1 MAGENGLKPEAKLYK
16 FLKKER
22 LVLCEETGARK
33 LKVKPHPDPRD
44 PAGTEW
50 MTKPDLEK
58 RVANPSTRWL
68 ESGSGDL
75 GRIHLEILRCSGLPD
90 LDNNLINKE
99 DKTDSFVC
107 AILEDSVVQTEVVN
121 DTLGPMWPPW
131 CQRAFILRVG
141 NPRSPI
147 HLGVFDFDKIG
158 NHDQI
163 GRVEINLSNFVA
175 DTVYTL
181 TYRIFTDHFLAEH
194 ETRGRGTIQIR
205 LRIEWLKPPREVLL
219 AATRTPYQNYVNVK
233 KKKTLRV
240 AKFTCNGPAKIELG
254 SESGVAYFFNTLDEI
269 WDYGVGY
276 YYILDAIKAIIFWR
290 SHTSF
295 VYFPK
300 YLPTKKGTG
309 RRKFTLQEIK
319 FQFPTWSAVFYVTS
333 IVLLERPYLFPSF
346 FFAYITSVML
356 GVQMSHAGHPSP
368 WKRCNSFLHFLSLF
382 VFGKSPF
389 KPKLIASREGLHEG
403 ATHDKIWETR
413 LEVNRKAAEIEA
425 EIYYEEQ
432 IKLDKSLNNIG
443 SAEIEMKKKR
453 PRIDPLRAYID
464 PWRPMLDGIL
474 LYLRLTSNVITWEE
488 SYISFF
494 CTLGFAV
501 LSFVTLL
508 IPWKWVILWTSR
520 FVVYSM
526 GPWMKYV
533 DIKYVKP
540 FELSKKDDLEDFEK
554 TVREKLRIANK
565 TITTDA
571 RLERERVVKIRDMKK
586 KYFGKYVVKVPKMNL
601 ARYRDT
607 PLPESSATPYSHTL
621 WKKALQGSTDEHIV
635 MPGQR
640 MHGNMILKV
649 LPLDLTIAPTGKFA
663 KQTTNLVLSENDEHC
678 EGAALI
684 NTNSIAAV
692 VISIAAGTALTTFGA
707 PMMSNAA
714 QLIRDN
720 V

>member
-1 MAGENGLKPEAKLYK
+1 
-16 FLKKER
+16 
-22 LVLCEETGARK
+22 
-33 LKVKPHPDPRD
+33 
-44 PAGTEW
+44 
-50 MTKPDLEK
+50 
-58 RVANPSTRWL
+58 
-68 ESGSGDL
+68 
-75 GRIHLEILRCSGLPD
+75 
-90 LDNNLINKE
+90 
-99 DKTDSFVC
+99 
-107 AILEDSVVQTEVVN
+107 
-121 DTLGPMWPPW
+121 
-131 CQRAFILRVG
+131 
-141 NPRSPI
+141 
-147 HLGVFDFDKIG
+147 
-158 NHDQI
+158 
-163 GRVEINLSNFVA
+163 VEINLSNFVA

-233 KKKTLRV
+233 KKKTLHAAR
-240 AKFTCNGPAKIELG
+240 FTCNGPAKIESG
-254 SESGVAYFFNTLDEI
+254 SENGVTYFFNTLDEI

-276 YYILDAIKAIIFWR
+276 YYILDAIKTIIFWR

-300 YLPTKKGTG
+300 YLSTKKGTG
-309 RRKFTLQEIK
+309 RRKFTLQEITV
-319 FQFPTWSAVFYVTS
+319 QFPTWSAVFYVTS

-356 GVQMSHAGHPSP
+356 GVQMSHVAHPSP

-432 IKLDKSLNNIG
+432 MKLDKSLNDIG
-443 SAEIEMKKKR
+443 SAEIETKKKR
-453 PRIDPLRAYID
+453 PTIDPLTAYIDTYIDPYID
-464 PWRPMLDGIL
+464 PWRPMLDGVL
-474 LYLRLTSNVITWEE
+474 FYLRLTSNVITWEE

-533 DIKYVKP
+533 DIKYIKP

-571 RLERERVVKIRDMKK
+571 RLERERVVKIRDMKMK
-586 KYFGKYVVKVPKMNL
+586 NFGKYVVKVPKMNL

-621 WKKALQGSTDEHIV
+621 WKKALQGSNDEHIV

-649 LPLDLTIAPTGKFA
+649 LPPDLTIEPTGKLA
-663 KQTTNLVLSENDEHC
+663 KQTPNLVLSENDEHC

-692 VISIAAGTALTTFGA
+692 VISIAAGAALTTFGA